1 VKTEIDFHFFEKKT
15 AYNYSRKAHTR
26 LKKIFQYGGKM
37 KNSQNNHE
45 YYSMA
50 ETCRNRW
57 FDYWAEEPQNEDYH
71 LSVTTPRGTDKKRR
85 GKKY

>member
-1 VKTEIDFHFFEKKT
+1 
-15 AYNYSRKAHTR
+15 
-26 LKKIFQYGGKM
+26 M